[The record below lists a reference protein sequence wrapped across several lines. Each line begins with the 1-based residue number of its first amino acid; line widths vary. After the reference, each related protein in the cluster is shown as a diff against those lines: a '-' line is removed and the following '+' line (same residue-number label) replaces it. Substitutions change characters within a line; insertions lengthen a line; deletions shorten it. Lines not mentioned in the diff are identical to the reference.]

1 MEVFELSEKFL
12 KVQVAVKRYY
22 VAVGVAV
29 VIVDMQ
35 AGKLASKLRQAIC
48 MLLETIL
55 MTCVIAKFHVIMVS
69 KLVK

>member
-35 AGKLASKLRQAIC
+35 AGKLASKLRQAIG
-48 MLLETIL
+48 ML
-55 MTCVIAKFHVIMVS
+55 
-69 KLVK
+69 